1 MPVQLRF
8 ERFGA
13 LDVTERNLQ
22 RQISRRIPGE
32 SATVRIELRLIEI
45 VTVFIRFAPG
55 EDAAFNFDIAPD
67 EARSGNA
74 ERDMRRILP
83 MMSDRRRNIARQT
96 PSLLK
101 LPLSQIGLHRVE
113 PLLLLTR

>member
-1 MPVQLRF
+1 M
-8 ERFGA
+8 
-13 LDVTERNLQ
+13 Q
-22 RQISRRIPGE
+22 RQISRGIPRE
-32 SATVRIELRLIEI
+32 SPAVRIELRLIEI

-74 ERDMRRILP
+74 EREMRRILP

-101 LPLSQIGLHRVE
+101 LPLSQIGLYRVE